1 MSYTFDP
8 ALADDVS
15 LCRFHIGDTSEAD
28 HYLEDATIRHFVTD
42 EGLGMAVV
50 RCIKYIITRLSV
62 PDERVGQ
69 YSVTHASALTAY
81 QELLKTKAQEFSIS
95 LSGAVASSSVSL
107 PWRADSYMTTGDQ
120 DGTP

>member
-1 MSYTFDP
+1 MSYTFNP
-8 ALADDVS
+8 ALTDDVS
-15 LCRFHIGDTSEAD
+15 LTRFHIGDTSEAD
-28 HYLEDATIRHFVTD
+28 HYLEDATIKFYVD
-42 EGLGMAVV
+42 SVGVGAAVIK
-50 RCIKYIITRLSV
+50 CIQYIITRLSV

-107 PWRADSYMTTGDQ
+107 PWRADSYMTTGEQ